1 MEVNPVS
8 GKPEVSARV
17 EPASATP
24 SFSDYL
30 KGHLPPRQHE
40 KKTSATRAP
49 VKPSDKES
57 TSVADNHYRPG
68 SLLSVEA

>member
-8 GKPEVSARV
+8 KKPEVSARV
-17 EPASATP
+17 EPTSAAL

-30 KGHLPPRQHE
+30 KGRLPPQQHA
-40 KKTSATRAP
+40 KKPSATRSP

-68 SLLSVEA
+68 ALLSVEA